1 MVATRRPVDTGL
13 ILAMNL
19 ARLIVADGHALRKEM
34 GVKIRQPILK
44 MAISIEGHYE
54 KIRKEIFQIVI
65 DELNI
70 KNLSIN
76 NGKIKYPDKEVV
88 MTQTE
93 LKKEGEVRDIVRSV
107 QLLRKAA
114 GLTIADRIKLYL
126 PYWPN
131 EYTEYIKQET
141 QAETL
146 QVGKKEQIVR
156 I

>member
-1 MVATRRPVDTGL
+1 
-13 ILAMNL
+13 
-19 ARLIVADGHALRKEM
+19 M

-76 NGKIKYPDKEVV
+76 NGKVKYPAKEVV
-88 MTQTE
+88 MTEAE